1 MNFAIDLYSDFLS
14 AKTLDELWG
23 KLHLH
28 LENFGI
34 TNVSYVITHSPKRM
48 FEGMGIEFNEQH
60 PAEHQNYFD
69 ERFLPADYFRTS
81 HPDDYRQHFEERF
94 CLTDDLTSI
103 HAATQ
108 ITPFIWHADVSWMG
122 ATERQKRFFSDA
134 IAFGMGVGVTIP
146 LRFSYT
152 GAGGIGMSARNLTKV
167 QFNTMWESSC
177 QYITHLCY
185 MFDEIA
191 RQQFPQDL
199 IASLSHRECEVLARL
214 AEGEPIK
221 RIAAKLSISDE
232 TAATYITRAR
242 NKLKA
247 RNNTQAIIKAI
258 QFGFIKP

>member
-23 KLHLH
+23 KLHQH
-28 LENFGI
+28 LANFGI
-34 TNVSYVITHSPKRM
+34 TNISYVITHSPKRM
-48 FEGMGIEFNEQH
+48 LEGMGVEFNEHH
-60 PAEHQNYFD
+60 PVEHQNYFD

-81 HPDDYRQHFEERF
+81 HSDEYRKHFEERF
-94 CLTDDLTSI
+94 CLTDDLSSI

-108 ITPFIWHADVSWMG
+108 ITPFIWHADISWIA

-152 GAGGIGMSARNLTKV
+152 GAGGFGLNAGDLTKQ
-167 QFNTMWESSC
+167 QFNAMWASSC

-191 RQQFPQDL
+191 RRQFPDNL
-199 IASLSHRECEVLARL
+199 IASLSNREREVLRWL
-214 AEGEPIK
+214 SKGEPIK
-221 RIAAKLSISDE
+221 RIALKLFISDE
-232 TAATYITRAR
+232 AVATYIARAR
-242 NKLKA
+242 TKLKA

-258 QFGFIKP
+258 QFGFITP